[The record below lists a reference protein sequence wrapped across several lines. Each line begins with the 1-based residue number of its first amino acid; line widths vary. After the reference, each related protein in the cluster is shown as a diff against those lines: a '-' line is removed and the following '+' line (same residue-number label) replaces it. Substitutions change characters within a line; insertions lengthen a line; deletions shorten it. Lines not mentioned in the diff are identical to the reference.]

1 MADILTI
8 LQNFLCYGNSD
19 CINLFNQY
27 TYKPMEGLF
36 YVVFFPILFIVL
48 FIFILSS
55 SVSPNRGF
63 RAVLSIGVFA
73 FIILQGWYYFFAMI
87 GELWLYLLVFLG
99 FIWILV
105 HTFVGRGSGK
115 EGGAQAR
122 VGDGKAGMF
131 AGVMGEAGKR
141 LKVQMSSELKDHTSR
156 LEALLHSLEGL
167 INDMKKSNTQH
178 DIDNVYRAYVDLLPQ
193 VDSHLDSLRQM
204 TAIKGF
210 KFGGQF
216 NKLLDR
222 YKKLSKEMDSLH
234 TRRGGKAAS
243 SAAA

>member
-27 TYKPMEGLF
+27 AFKPMEGLF
-36 YVVFFPILFIVL
+36 YVVFFPILFIIL

-63 RAVLSIGVFA
+63 RALLSIGVFA

-87 GELWLYLLVFLG
+87 GELWLYLLIFLG

-105 HTFVGRGSGK
+105 HTFVGRSSGG
-115 EGGAQAR
+115 EGGAKAR
-122 VGDGKAGMF
+122 SGGGTFSGVLGD
-131 AGVMGEAGKR
+131 AGKR
-141 LKVQMSSELKDHTSR
+141 LKVQMSSELSDHQKR
-156 LEALLHSLEGL
+156 LEALLHSLKGL
-167 INDMKKSNTQH
+167 IGDMRKAGSQS
-178 DIDNVYRAYVDLLPQ
+178 DIDNVYRAYVELLPQ
-193 VDSHLDSLRQM
+193 IDSHLESLRQM

-210 KFGGQF
+210 KVGGKF
-216 NKLLDR
+216 NELLKR
-222 YKKLSKEMDSLH
+222 YKNLTAEMDKMH
-234 TRRGGKAAS
+234 MKRGGKAAE